1 MSALREGMNIVC
13 FLVILS
19 KHLQFQIFYMAKL
32 FEALQIKSIELKN
45 RIVVSPMCEYSSVDG
60 FSNDWHLVHLGSR
73 AVGGA
78 SLIISEATA
87 VSPEGRITP
96 DDLGLWKDEH
106 IEGLKR
112 IASFIE
118 SQGSI
123 AGIQL
128 AHAGRKASHSSPW
141 KGGKMLTKEQGGWQ
155 TVAADTTPYRRD
167 DMPSLALDKA
177 GIEKVKSDFKAAAIR
192 ALQAGFKVTEI
203 HAAHGYLL
211 HEFYSP
217 LSNHRT
223 DEYGGSFENRIR
235 LLTEVVDAVK
245 EVWPE
250 TLPLFVRISASDW
263 TEGGWTIEESVKLAR
278 ILKEQK
284 VDLIDCS
291 SGGNVPNAKIT
302 VGPGYQV
309 HFAETIKKEA
319 GILTGAVGIITKPE
333 QAEEIISSGK
343 ADLVFIAREFLRDPY
358 FPLHA
363 AKALGADVSW
373 PVQYERAKL

>member
-1 MSALREGMNIVC
+1 
-13 FLVILS
+13 
-19 KHLQFQIFYMAKL
+19 MAKL
-32 FEALQIKSIELKN
+32 FEPLQIKSIQLKN

-78 SLIISEATA
+78 SLIITEATA

-112 IASFIE
+112 IVSFIE

-123 AGIQL
+123 AGVQL

-141 KGGKMLTKEQGGWQ
+141 KGAKMLTNKQGGWQ
-155 TVAADTTPYRRD
+155 TVAADATPFRPD
-167 DMPSLALDKA
+167 DLPPIALDKA
-177 GIEKVKSDFKAAAIR
+177 GIEKVKSGFKAAAAR
-192 ALQAGFKVTEI
+192 ALQAGFKVIEI

-217 LSNHRT
+217 LSNHRS

-235 LLTEVVDAVK
+235 LLVEIVDVVK
-245 EVWPE
+245 EAWSE
-250 TLPLFVRISASDW
+250 TLPLFVRLSASDW
-263 TEGGWTIEESVKLAR
+263 TEGGWTVEDSIELAKV
-278 ILKEQK
+278 LKGK
-284 VDLIDCS
+284 NADLIDCS
-291 SGGNVPNAKIT
+291 SGGNLPHAKVP

-309 HFAETIKKEA
+309 PFAETIKKEA
-319 GILTGAVGIITKPE
+319 GILTGAVGIITNPH

-343 ADLVFIAREFLRDPY
+343 ADVVVMAREFLRNPY

-363 AKALGADVSW
+363 AKALGADVQW

>member
-1 MSALREGMNIVC
+1 MP
-13 FLVILS
+13 
-19 KHLQFQIFYMAKL
+19 KL
-32 FEALQIKSIELKN
+32 FEPFQIKSIELKN

-78 SLIISEATA
+78 GLIITEATA

-112 IASFIE
+112 IVSFIE

-141 KGGKMLTKEQGGWQ
+141 KGSKMLTAGEGGWE
-155 TVAADTTPYRRD
+155 TVAADTTPFRHTD
-167 DMPSLALDKA
+167 TPSIALDKE
-177 GIEKVKSDFKAAAIR
+177 GIEKVKSDFKAAAVR
-192 ALQAGFKVTEI
+192 ALQAGFKVIEI
-203 HAAHGYLL
+203 HGAHGYLL

-217 LSNHRT
+217 LSNHRN

-235 LLTEVVDAVK
+235 LLIEVADVIK
-245 EVWPE
+245 EVWPGE
-250 TLPLFVRISASDW
+250 LPLFVRISASDW
-263 TEGGWTIEESVKLAR
+263 TKGGWTIEESIELAK
-278 ILKEQK
+278 ILKNK
-284 VDLIDCS
+284 NVDLIDCS
-291 SGGNVPNAKIT
+291 SGGNIPNAKIT

-309 HFAETIKKEA
+309 HFAEAIKKEA
-319 GILTGAVGIITKPE
+319 GILTGAVGFITQPE
-333 QAEEIISSGK
+333 QAEEIVASGK
-343 ADLVFIAREFLRDPY
+343 ADVVIMAREFLRNPY

-363 AKALGADVSW
+363 AKALGADIQW